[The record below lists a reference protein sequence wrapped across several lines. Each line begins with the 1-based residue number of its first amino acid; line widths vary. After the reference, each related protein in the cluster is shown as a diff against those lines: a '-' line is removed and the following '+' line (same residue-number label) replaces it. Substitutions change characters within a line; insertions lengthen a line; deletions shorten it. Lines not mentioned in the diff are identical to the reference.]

1 MKMNNEIRLCKE
13 FEEYLKE
20 MVGDVFNDEFEER
33 RHLYPYID
41 VCNLMINTLDFKYN
55 IPFNNELISDKMNDL
70 IYYELKSFFKEG
82 E

>member
-1 MKMNNEIRLCKE
+1 MNSNIKLCKG

-20 MVGDVFNDEFEER
+20 IFGDVFSNEFEER

-55 IPFNNELISDKMNDL
+55 IPFNSELISDKMNDL
-70 IYYELKSFFKEG
+70 IYFELERFFKEG

>member
-1 MKMNNEIRLCKE
+1 MNSDIKLCKA
-13 FEEYLKE
+13 FKEYLKE
-20 MVGDVFNDEFEER
+20 MFGDVFSNEFEER

-55 IPFNNELISDKMNDL
+55 IPFNSELISDKMNDL
-70 IYYELKSFFKEG
+70 IYFELERFFKKG